1 MTEKYVAP
9 TNGHEI
15 RVNGSG
21 GMNITYPGMSHVTGH
36 GPTDIAAGR
45 VQSLREFFRDERDQE
60 LGRWRWPENPNWVA
74 YRRGEDEVDVLD
86 ETAPEDGGFTYHRSS
101 HFLDFPHAA
110 PAAQAYFAAHPV
122 SKPWHDA
129 KQNEIWVLNIK
140 GCGAP
145 EAYRFSHNPGE
156 FRPVNN
162 PQRVWFTETDRDI
175 VDAHR
180 IWPEA

>member
-60 LGRWRWPENPNWVA
+60 LGRWRDPAYPDYVANPL
-74 YRRGEDEVDVLD
+74 EQDEVRVTHEPTGTSSDLTRKQLQGAVY
-86 ETAPEDGGFTYHRSS
+86 GGVQEWHRC
-101 HFLDFPHAA
+101 AR
-110 PAAQAYFAAHPV
+110 AYFDAHPEK
-122 SKPWHDA
+122 KPWHDA
-129 KQNEIWVLNIK
+129 KPGEVWVLTVDGK
-140 GCGAP
+140 EGA
-145 EAYRFSHNPGE
+145 FKLHGGL
-156 FRPVNN
+156 FRTGNLYDIE
-162 PQRVWFTETDRDI
+162 QTDRHI
-175 VDAHR
+175 TAGRR
-180 IWPEA
+180 IWPEN